1 MGLKNRYEF
10 MLLVEAENCNPN
22 GDPDMGNL
30 PRQDPDTGY
39 GYITDTAIKRRIRN
53 YVMDAYGKMSGMD
66 IFAKD
71 GTSMNREILELCMDA
86 EKEKE
91 KGKDVSPAEVFC
103 QKYWDGRT
111 FGGVLSTG
119 KNAGQVRGAVQIA
132 FAKSVE
138 PIDPQNITI
147 TRMYYT
153 EGDYD
158 TLEKFDEADAKMD
171 PRKKRTFGTKQFIPY
186 GLYIVKGTI
195 SANLANKNGFSTEDL
210 DILFESLLQMYNH
223 DVSSSKTGM
232 SVVSPLIIFKHV
244 GVSDENNAPEQRE
257 KEAML
262 GCCGAHKLFNL
273 LQVYKK
279 DDVDIARKYS
289 DYRVTFDISGVPAG
303 VEVGIKEDPFSRIL
317 WGEEVIGAMNPTEI
331 KIV

>member
-1 MGLKNRYEF
+1 MELKNRYEF

-39 GYITDTAIKRRIRN
+39 GYITDAALKRRIRN
-53 YVMDAYGKMSGMD
+53 YVIDAYYGKPGME
-66 IFAKD
+66 IFAKN
-71 GTSMNREILELCMDA
+71 GTSMNREILEACIRSED
-86 EKEKE
+86 EQK
-91 KGKDVSPAEVFC
+91 KGNHVSPAEIFC

-119 KNAGQVRGAVQIA
+119 RNAGQIRGSVQIA
-132 FAKSVE
+132 FAKSID
-138 PIDPQNITI
+138 PIDPQNITV

-153 EGDYD
+153 EGNYN
-158 TLEKFDEADAKMD
+158 TLEEFDKADAKMTSD
-171 PRKKRTFGTKQFIPY
+171 KKRTMGTKQFIPY
-186 GLYIVKGTI
+186 GLYLVKGTV
-195 SANLANKNGFSTEDL
+195 SANLARKNGFSEKDL
-210 DILFESLLQMYNH
+210 HVLFEALLQMYNN

-244 GVSDENNAPEQRE
+244 GVSDANNAPEERE

-273 LQVYKK
+273 LCVSKK
-279 DDVDIARKYS
+279 DGVDIPRSYA
-289 DYRVTFDISGVPAG
+289 DYNVSLNVSGIPSGVEP
-303 VEVGIKEDPFSRIL
+303 GIKDNPYDDVS
-317 WGEEVIGAMNPTEI
+317 WGKDAIENLSLDNITL
-331 KIV
+331 K